1 MSEQKTNPEPDIM
14 SPDAH
19 LSRLLRV
26 ETQKTWLAGFVEN
39 LKDILRPQKL
49 PPLEVTSKPV
59 AVRSIWG
66 FTGGQ
71 ENRAGLTSF
80 LVHATVI
87 VLLFTLG
94 TNKAVQDKVREAVT
108 LVAPDLTPYV
118 PDTKPQPKQMGGGG
132 GGGDN
137 SPMPVSKGKLP
148 KPSPR
153 QFVPPAA
160 VVHNDNPKLVM
171 EPTIV
176 APPDLQLPNVNMA
189 AWGDPFGKGTLPSN
203 GPGSGAGMG
212 SGKGGGV
219 GPGDGGGY
227 GPGKGG
233 GFGAGAYRF
242 GGGVSQPTL
251 LHKVE
256 PEYSEEARKAKY
268 QGTVV
273 LALVVDEKGQPRE
286 IRVLRAVG
294 LGLDEKA
301 IDAVRQWKFRPGY
314 LNNKPVPVIAQVEV
328 NFRLL

>member
-1 MSEQKTNPEPDIM
+1 MSEQKTNPEADIM
-14 SPDAH
+14 NPDVH
-19 LSRLLRV
+19 LSRLLTV
-26 ETQKTWLAGFVEN
+26 ETQKTWFAGFVEN

-71 ENRAGLTSF
+71 ESRAGLTSF

-108 LVAPDLTPYV
+108 LIAPDISPYV
-118 PDTKPQPKQMGGGG
+118 PDAKPQPKQMGGGG

-137 SPMPVSKGKLP
+137 SPMPVSKGRLP
-148 KPSPR
+148 KPSPK

-189 AWGDPFGKGTLPSN
+189 VWGDPFGKGTLPSSN
-203 GPGSGAGMG
+203 GPGSGGGMG

-219 GPGDGGGY
+219 GPGEGGGY
-227 GPGKGG
+227 GPG
-233 GFGAGAYRF
+233 
-242 GGGVSQPTL
+242 
-251 LHKVE
+251 
-256 PEYSEEARKAKY
+256 
-268 QGTVV
+268 
-273 LALVVDEKGQPRE
+273 
-286 IRVLRAVG
+286 
-294 LGLDEKA
+294 
-301 IDAVRQWKFRPGY
+301 
-314 LNNKPVPVIAQVEV
+314 
-328 NFRLL
+328 